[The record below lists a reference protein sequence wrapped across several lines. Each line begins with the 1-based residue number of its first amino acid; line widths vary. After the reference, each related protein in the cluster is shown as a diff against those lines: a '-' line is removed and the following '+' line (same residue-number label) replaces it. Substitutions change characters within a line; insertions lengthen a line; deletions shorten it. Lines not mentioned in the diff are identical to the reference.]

1 VAEPVVKTTTSM
13 SPNSRPA
20 ARGTSA
26 PWQTPYAGKRILVVE
41 DERLIAL
48 DLQEGLEEIGYT
60 VVGIAS
66 RSEDAIAKTAELGP
80 DLVVMDI
87 HLDGDVDGIQTAAM
101 LRGRFG
107 LPIVY
112 LTANT
117 DAEQLSRALET
128 GPGGY
133 LAKPFSPR
141 TLRTT
146 VELAFRHHETERALQ
161 GANLELVSQKHALE
175 QRTRDLA
182 ALAERFRS
190 EAILDPLSGLY
201 NRRHLDAMLIGEL
214 ARAHREHHPLGV
226 ILIDVDGFKSV
237 NDTLGHAGA
246 DTVLRDVAHLV
257 RSQIRK
263 YDIPCRYGGDEIVII
278 VPGASLRV
286 TSELAERLRMGI
298 EALSFH
304 CEDRSVS
311 ITASLGVAA
320 FETQTMQPED
330 LLRAADAALYRAK
343 RSGRNRVVT
352 MNGS

>member
-1 VAEPVVKTTTSM
+1 MPPHTRLT
-13 SPNSRPA
+13 

-41 DERLIAL
+41 DERLTAV

-66 RSEDAIAKTAELGP
+66 RSEDAIAKTAALGP
-80 DLVVMDI
+80 DLVLMDI

-101 LRGRFG
+101 LRDRCR

-117 DAEQLSRALET
+117 DAETLARALAT
-128 GPGGY
+128 GPSGY
-133 LAKPFSPR
+133 LAKPYNPR

-146 VELAFRHHETERALQ
+146 VELAFRQHETELALQ

-175 QRTRDLA
+175 QQTRDLTE
-182 ALAERFRS
+182 LAERLRA

-201 NRRHLDAMLIGEL
+201 NRRHLDAMLSGEL

-237 NDTLGHAGA
+237 NDTLGHAVA
-246 DTVLRDVAHLV
+246 DTMLRDVARLL

-278 VPGASLRV
+278 VPGASLQV

-298 EALSFH
+298 EALTFQ

-320 FETQTMQPED
+320 FETQTMQPEE

-352 MNGS
+352 MHGA

>member
-1 VAEPVVKTTTSM
+1 VPRLT
-13 SPNSRPA
+13 P
-20 ARGTSA
+20 RGTSA
-26 PWQTPYAGKRILVVE
+26 PWQTPYAGKRILIVE
-41 DERLIAL
+41 DERLTAL
-48 DLQEGLEEIGYT
+48 DLQEGLKEIGYT
-60 VVGIAS
+60 VVGTAS
-66 RSEDAIAKTAELGP
+66 RSDDALAKTAELGP
-80 DLVVMDI
+80 DLVLMDI

-101 LRGRFG
+101 LRDRFG

-117 DAEQLSRALET
+117 DAEKLARALET

-133 LAKPFSPR
+133 LAKPFTPR

-146 VELAFRHHETERALQ
+146 VELAFRQHETERALH
-161 GANLELVSQKHALE
+161 GANLELVSQKRALE
-175 QRTRDLA
+175 QQARDLA
-182 ALAERFRS
+182 ALAERFRT

-214 ARAHREHHPLGV
+214 ARAHREHHPLGI

-237 NDTLGHAGA
+237 NDRLGHAGA
-246 DTVLRDVAHLV
+246 DNVLRDVAHLL